1 MHQTTKERSMSIVQT
16 VTPEQATG
24 KVAAIYAQVEKNF
37 GRVYQG
43 FQMYSASPDLMEQL
57 FQQNS
62 YYMRHPTLGF
72 GLLAMIRMLVS
83 EQNDCAYCI
92 GFNESMLI
100 NRGGLSVE
108 QIAAMKR
115 DPSSAPLSEKDKAML
130 LFVLKGTANAKSIEK
145 ADLDALRG
153 LGWDDR
159 DIVDGLYHGAR
170 NAAVDIMFDA
180 FKVENDF

>member
-1 MHQTTKERSMSIVQT
+1 MSIVQT
-16 VTPEQATG
+16 VSPEQATG
-24 KVAAIYAQVEKNF
+24 KVAQIYGHVENNF

-43 FQMYSASPDLMEQL
+43 FQLFSASPDLMEQL
-57 FQQNS
+57 FQQNA
-62 YYMRHPTLGF
+62 YYMQHPTLGF
-72 GLLAMIRMLVS
+72 GLLAMMRMLVS

-115 DPSSAPLSEKDKAML
+115 DPTTAPLSEKDKAML
-130 LFVLKGTANAKSIEK
+130 LFVLKGTANAHSVEK
-145 ADLDALRG
+145 ADLDVLRG
-153 LGWDDR
+153 LGWTDR